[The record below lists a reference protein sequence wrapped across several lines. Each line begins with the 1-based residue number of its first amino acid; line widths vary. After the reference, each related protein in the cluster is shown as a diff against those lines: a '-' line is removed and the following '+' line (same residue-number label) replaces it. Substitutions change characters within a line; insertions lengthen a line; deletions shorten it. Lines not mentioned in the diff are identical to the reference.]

1 MAPLREIASTD
12 AGFAAGS
19 FIYKV
24 ISTSP
29 RQDPLTYLITDQL
42 AFISSDDSLRFLT
55 ADLRPD
61 GHVAKAHDNITC
73 LERANDA
80 SSNAVATAGR
90 DGLIRFWDKRS
101 RQKALQ
107 VESPHKLISA
117 LVCDAEKNFI
127 AAGIEN
133 PEDGPNSSPV
143 YIWDQRNLSAPLR
156 SYIDSHT
163 DTVTNLSLHPS
174 HPTLLLSSS
183 TDGLVN
189 MFDSAQADEDDAL
202 YQVINHGSAIAHAGF
217 MYPSADIYALGTDE
231 TVSFYAL
238 QSQKEEEEEP
248 APKACGDVRQEL
260 DCEYVVDLCWVGPQ
274 PCVAAGK
281 HSDKT
286 LSLIPI
292 TKGTNGPLDYAFDLK
307 NSTVLA
313 GAHGEE
319 IVRHL
324 FIDMHTHTTY
334 TCGEDGHIRAWKG
347 TDDATM
353 DVDEGATSA
362 KKKRKEKKDKEKAR
376 FKPY

>member
-143 YIWDQRNLSAPLR
+143 YIWDQRNLSAP
-156 SYIDSHT
+156 
-163 DTVTNLSLHPS
+163 
-174 HPTLLLSSS
+174 
-183 TDGLVN
+183 G
-189 MFDSAQADEDDAL
+189 
-202 YQVINHGSAIAHAGF
+202 
-217 MYPSADIYALGTDE
+217 
-231 TVSFYAL
+231 
-238 QSQKEEEEEP
+238 
-248 APKACGDVRQEL
+248 
-260 DCEYVVDLCWVGPQ
+260 CWERG
-274 PCVAAGK
+274 
-281 HSDKT
+281 
-286 LSLIPI
+286 
-292 TKGTNGPLDYAFDLK
+292 
-307 NSTVLA
+307 
-313 GAHGEE
+313 
-319 IVRHL
+319 
-324 FIDMHTHTTY
+324 
-334 TCGEDGHIRAWKG
+334 
-347 TDDATM
+347 
-353 DVDEGATSA
+353 
-362 KKKRKEKKDKEKAR
+362 
-376 FKPY
+376 